1 MDALCNLIIRPP
13 RARYDPNRALP
24 GPALRIAQR
33 TYLRTD
39 IQVRAA
45 ALAACARRLRAPRPR

>member
-13 RARYDPNRALP
+13 RARYDPHRALP

-39 IQVRAA
+39 IQVWRRT
-45 ALAACARRLRAPRPR
+45 CVQRLRATLAR